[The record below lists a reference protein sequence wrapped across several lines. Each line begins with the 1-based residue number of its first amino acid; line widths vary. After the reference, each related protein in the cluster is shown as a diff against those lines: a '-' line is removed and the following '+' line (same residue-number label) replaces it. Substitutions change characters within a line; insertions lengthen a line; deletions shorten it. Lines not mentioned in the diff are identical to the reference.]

1 MQPNICL
8 EVVHLENAAL
18 STASNFQ
25 SAHLVGAVILRI
37 ARALAFSCQ
46 NNDAVNGVAMC
57 CSCSTSESLGRRWSK
72 VQHPDIPL
80 LFLLIFQGGS
90 ETNMQPMPYLRG
102 HQFWTWHSDC
112 TRDLCC
118 SFLLQWSRAE
128 GGRSTPISHRGLW

>member
-80 LFLLIFQGGS
+80 LFLLIFQGDRKLICNQCPTS
-90 ETNMQPMPYLRG
+90 EAISFGRG
-102 HQFWTWHSDC
+102 TPTAREIC
-112 TRDLCC
+112 AAA
-118 SFLLQWSRAE
+118 SFFNWSRAE